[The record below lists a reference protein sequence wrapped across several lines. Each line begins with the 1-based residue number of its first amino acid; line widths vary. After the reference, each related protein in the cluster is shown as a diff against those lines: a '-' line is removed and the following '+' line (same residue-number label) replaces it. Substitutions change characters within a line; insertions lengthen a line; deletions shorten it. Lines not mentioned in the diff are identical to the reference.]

1 MPLLKN
7 SDFVQD
13 DWVALDDDAALPD
26 GGNIIVSF
34 ARLQRDWD
42 HLAKFAGQVGA
53 RLNNTDG
60 AEALQPFMAHLSIIV
75 LPFPAFADGRAYS
88 IARGLRLNGYRG
100 ELRATGNVL
109 PDQLQ
114 MMRQVGFDTFDVS
127 ERFGLAV
134 WQKASH
140 QMSLA
145 YQRGLFRP
153 AGEVEVWAVRHGDYA
168 PWEEQPHAG

>member
-7 SDFVQD
+7 GQFVADRWQT
-13 DWVALDDDAALPD
+13 VGLDDPLPD
-26 GGNIIVSF
+26 GDVVVPF
-34 ARLQRDWD
+34 ARLKRDWD
-42 HLAKFAGQVGA
+42 ALAKFPGQLGALVG
-53 RLNNTDG
+53 N
-60 AEALQPFMAHLSIIV
+60 AERAEELMPYLSHLSIVV

-88 IARGLRLNGYRG
+88 LARQLREKGYRG
-100 ELRATGNVL
+100 ELRAAGNVL

-114 MMRQVGFDTFDVS
+114 FMRQVGFDTFEVS
-127 ERFGLAV
+127 ERFPLDV

-153 AGEVEVWAVRHGDYA
+153 AGETEVWSERHGETA
-168 PWEEQPHAG
+168 AWEEQPHAG

>member
-7 SDFVQD
+7 NEFVSDIWTTLND
-13 DWVALDDDAALPD
+13 DQALPE
-26 GGNIIVSF
+26 GGNVIVSF
-34 ARLQRDWD
+34 ARLSQDWD
-42 HLAKFAGQVGA
+42 QLAKFTGLVGA
-53 RLNNTDG
+53 RLTNTDTSDS
-60 AEALQPFMAHLSIIV
+60 LHPFMQHLAIIV

-88 IARGLRLNGYRG
+88 IARSLRLDGFRG

-114 MMRQVGFDTFDVS
+114 LMRQVGFDTFDVS
-127 ERFGLAV
+127 ERFGLDV

-153 AGEVEVWAVRHGDYA
+153 AGEVEVWTKRHGDYA
-168 PWEEQPHAG
+168 PWEEQSHAG